1 MKDEALETAARTR
14 TAASR
19 PRRRDIPYP
28 QRLLVWVRSGGC
40 CAMCGKYLLEGEI
53 TARPYTLGEL
63 AHIVGQGRG
72 PDSPRGQVEMSDEDR
87 DSADNLMLLCPGEH
101 DEIDRRGS
109 LDVAT
114 IEWLRGVKS
123 AHEER
128 IRQLISLGR
137 EQRTAVVRVIGDVYG
152 DAVQVTRETA
162 SAAVLREGRY
172 PDFPLTFDRQGV
184 EIDLR
189 GIPGEREG
197 EPAYWD
203 AARRRIDDVID
214 QRLREAI
221 STDQVRHV
229 SVFGFAR
236 LPLLVYL
243 GSKLDDTFPVALFQ
257 RHRADETW
265 HWKDVATAA
274 FAVDRPDALGED
286 AVLILNVS
294 GSVDP
299 TQLPD
304 ALAGLPTFTLRLE
317 GAEAGVDVLASRSSL
332 AAFEREIRALFAS
345 LEAPTKTVR
354 RLHVVAAIPLSAA
367 IALGRAHH
375 PGIHPGLVIY
385 ARAGDGYKP
394 VLEIA

>member
-1 MKDEALETAARTR
+1 
-14 TAASR
+14 
-19 PRRRDIPYP
+19 
-28 QRLLVWVRSGGC
+28 
-40 CAMCGKYLLEGEI
+40 MCGKYLLEGEV
-53 TARPYTLGEL
+53 TGRPNAWGEM

-72 PDSPRGQVEMSDEDR
+72 PASPRGQVEMSDEDR
-87 DSADNLMLLCPGEH
+87 DSADNLILLCPGEH
-101 DEIDRRGS
+101 DDIDRAGS
-109 LDVAT
+109 LESAT

-128 IRQLISLGR
+128 IRQLVSLGR

-152 DAVQVTRETA
+152 DTVQVTREAA

-172 PDFPLTFDRQGV
+172 PDFPLTFDRQGI

-189 GIPGEREG
+189 GLPGEREG
-197 EPAYWD
+197 APAYWD
-203 AARRRIDDVID
+203 AARRRIDEVID

-221 STDQVRHV
+221 ATDQVRHV

-265 HWKDVATAA
+265 LWKDAGTAA
-274 FAVDRPDALGED
+274 FVVDRPDTLAEE
-286 AVLILNVS
+286 AVLVLNVS

-299 TQLPD
+299 AQLPE
-304 ALAGLPTFTLRLE
+304 ALAGLPTLTLRLLD
-317 GAEAGVDVLASRSSL
+317 GDAGVDILASRSSL
-332 AAFEREIRALFAS
+332 TAFEHEVRALFAS
-345 LEAPTKTVR
+345 LEAPAKTVL

-385 ARAGDGYKP
+385 ARAGDGYEP
-394 VLEIA
+394 VLEIP